1 MKIKHYYLSK
11 SPYLKTSYRADMAI
25 EALDTPFRRVCLFF
39 ALLVGVIFPFIIP
52 PFWIHLTN
60 LVAIACIGALALN
73 FVIGNC
79 GQVSLGQAGFLCA
92 GGFTTAIMT
101 NEFGAPFWAVIL
113 SSALVGALLGLI
125 GGLPS
130 LRLKGM
136 YLGLSTLAV
145 HYVILFGAK
154 EYQTTSGNNF
164 GIVVARP
171 YIGPFHL
178 SDDRVWYFFLW
189 SVVGLV
195 MIFIV
200 NLLRTR
206 VGRACI
212 AIHDRDVAARFMG
225 INIGYYK
232 VLAFVVSS
240 AIVAVAGSLN
250 AYYTNAV
257 AAEQFTF
264 LLTVQYIAMII
275 VGGLGS
281 VLGSFLG
288 GFLITLLPYGLTYL
302 SHPFAFLAY
311 LERYHFAIESGVFG
325 LLIIFFLIFEPDGL
339 VEIWRKIRDYFML
352 WPFRFKP
359 LKITTR
365 R

>member
-1 MKIKHYYLSK
+1 MKIKHYSK
-11 SPYLKTSYRADMAI
+11 GPYLKTSYRADMAI

-39 ALLVGVIFPFIIP
+39 ALLVGVIYPFIAP
-52 PFWIHLTN
+52 PFWVHLTN

-73 FVIGNC
+73 FVIGNA

-92 GGFTTAIMT
+92 GGFVTAIMT
-101 NEFGAPFWAVIL
+101 VEFGTPFWAVIL

-130 LRLKGM
+130 MRLKGM
-136 YLGLSTLAV
+136 YLGLSTIAV
-145 HYVILFGAK
+145 HYIILFCAK
-154 EYQTTSGNNF
+154 EYQFRSGSSF

-171 YIGPFHL
+171 HIGPFLL
-178 SDDRVWYFFLW
+178 SDDRVWHFFLW
-189 SVVGLV
+189 FVVGLV
-195 MIFIV
+195 TIFII

-212 AIHDRDVAARFMG
+212 AIADREVAARFMG
-225 INIGYYK
+225 ISIGYYK

-250 AYYTNAV
+250 AYYISTV

-264 LLTVQYIAMII
+264 LLTIQYLAMII

-288 GFLITLLPYGLTYL
+288 AFLITLLPYGLTHL
-302 SHPFAFLAY
+302 SHAFTVSAY
-311 LERYHFAIESGVFG
+311 LERYFFAVESGVFG
-325 LLIIFFLIFEPDGL
+325 LLIILFILFEPDGL

-359 LKITTR
+359 LKITR